1 MCYYDLMVCL
11 NNLPLQQVL
20 TSHMHDSFRGGGFEL
35 EAKQQVMIPDIE
47 LPVGN
52 NRMIQ
57 DSIIHRHNIEDFY

>member
-1 MCYYDLMVCL
+1 
-11 NNLPLQQVL
+11 
-20 TSHMHDSFRGGGFEL
+20 MHDSFRGGGFEL

-52 NRMIQ
+52 NRMIP